1 MLDSEVLTMSDNR
14 KSVFLSNISLKII
27 GSFSSGRLNAIIER
41 YGILINAD
49 CIDGIFSKAEMQ
61 ILYDISKESATREK
75 SSWEDLKATKLIFKI
90 KQLNLDFNKEEFI
103 SKLLNINKNEE
114 MALVEKIESYW
125 LDERVRLFNEYRENK
140 IRK

>member
-1 MLDSEVLTMSDNR
+1 
-14 KSVFLSNISLKII
+14 
-27 GSFSSGRLNAIIER
+27 
-41 YGILINAD
+41 
-49 CIDGIFSKAEMQ
+49 MQ
-61 ILYDISKESATREK
+61 FLYDISRESATREK
-75 SSWEDLKATKLIFKI
+75 SSWEDLKATKLVFKI

-103 SKLLNINKNEE
+103 SKLLKINKNEE

>member
-1 MLDSEVLTMSDNR
+1 MSDNR

-27 GSFSSGRLNAIIER
+27 GAFSSGRLNAIIER

>member
-1 MLDSEVLTMSDNR
+1 MSDNR

-27 GSFSSGRLNAIIER
+27 GAFSSGRLNAIIER

-49 CIDGIFSKAEMQ
+49 CIDSIFSKAEMQ

-75 SSWEDLKATKLIFKI
+75 SSWEDLKATKLVFKI

-103 SKLLNINKNEE
+103 SKLLKINKNEE

>member
-27 GSFSSGRLNAIIER
+27 GAFSSGRLNAIIER

-49 CIDGIFSKAEMQ
+49 CIDSIFSKAEMQ

-75 SSWEDLKATKLIFKI
+75 SSWEDLKATKLVFKI

-103 SKLLNINKNEE
+103 SKLLKINKNEE

-140 IRK
+140 IRR

>member
-1 MLDSEVLTMSDNR
+1 MSDNR

-27 GSFSSGRLNAIIER
+27 GAFSSGRLNAIIER

-140 IRK
+140 IRR